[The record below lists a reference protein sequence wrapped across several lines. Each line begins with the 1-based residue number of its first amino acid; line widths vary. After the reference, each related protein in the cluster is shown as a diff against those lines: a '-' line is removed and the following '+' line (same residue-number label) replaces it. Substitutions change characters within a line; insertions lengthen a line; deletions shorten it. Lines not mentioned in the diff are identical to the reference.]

1 MSMVVSVSM
10 PVIVMVVVIVVVP
23 VVVVAGRSMLV
34 STATTLTPFSVPMG
48 MPRVVPVGMLGV
60 MRMGVEPPDQKKRQ
74 HQTADH
80 PADAPIDARSAVFRD
95 DDRVGELVEQADA
108 EH

>member
-1 MSMVVSVSM
+1 
-10 PVIVMVVVIVVVP
+10 VIVMVVVIVVVIVVVPVVVP

-34 STATTLTPFSVPMG
+34 STATALTPFNMPVG

>member
-1 MSMVVSVSM
+1 M
-10 PVIVMVVVIVVVP
+10 PVIVI
-23 VVVVAGRSMLV
+23 AGRSMLMYN
-34 STATTLTPFSVPMG
+34 ATTLTLFNMPVG
-48 MPRVVPVGMLGV
+48 MPRVVPMGMLGV

-74 HQTADH
+74 HQAADH
-80 PADAPIDARSAVFRD
+80 PADAPINSRSAVFRD